1 MRRVLVTVLAG
12 MLPAL
17 VVVACSSTP
26 NPPPLD
32 CDGPCPTQP
41 PKDAAADKKDVSTAD
56 APSDAPSDGD
66 AKADAGNVEAGDAD
80 AGATDAASDAPSE
93 ASTSDAADDASDA
106 ALASDSD
113 AAP

>member
-12 MLPAL
+12 LLPAL

-41 PKDAAADKKDVSTAD
+41 PKDATADKKDVSSVD
-56 APSDAPSDGD
+56 APSDAPADGD
-66 AKADAGNVEAGDAD
+66 AKADAGTAEAGDAD
-80 AGATDAASDAPSE
+80 AGATDSGTDASSE
-93 ASTSDAADDASDA
+93 ASTSDAAADA

-113 AAP
+113 ASP

>member
-12 MLPAL
+12 LLPAF

-32 CDGPCPTQP
+32 CDGPCPMQP
-41 PKDAAADKKDVSTAD
+41 PKDATADKKDVATVD
-56 APSDAPSDGD
+56 APSDAPADGD
-66 AKADAGNVEAGDAD
+66 AKADAGTAEAGDADAD
-80 AGATDAASDAPSE
+80 AGATDSGTDASSE
-93 ASTSDAADDASDA
+93 ASTSDAGADA
-106 ALASDSD
+106 ALAADSD